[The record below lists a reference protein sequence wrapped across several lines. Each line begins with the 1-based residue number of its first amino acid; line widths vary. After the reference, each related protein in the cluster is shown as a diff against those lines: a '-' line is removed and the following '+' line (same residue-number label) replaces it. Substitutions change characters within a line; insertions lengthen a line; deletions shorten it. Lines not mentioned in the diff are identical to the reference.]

1 MHFGG
6 TATIRRMAAAG
17 TRWRVRVETLPGNDG
32 CTGRFLFEPDAPAAR
47 QDLRSGPLTL
57 RGDSQEAVV
66 AAAHD
71 VPEEKLRQLLNS
83 LA

>member
-1 MHFGG
+1 MQFGN

-17 TRWRVRVETLPGNDG
+17 TRWRVRVETLAGEEG
-32 CTGRFLFEPDAPAAR
+32 CTGRFLFEPDEPATR
-47 QDLRSGPLTL
+47 HDLRSGPLML
-57 RGDSQEAVV
+57 RGDSREAVV

-71 VPEEKLRQLLNS
+71 VPEEKLRQLLIS